1 MNKKSIDQAQ
11 DPLLRDA
18 IHALKRAGK
27 RARKEAE
34 ATGTCLIVGDGEKIL
49 RIHPKK
55 TSRSKKS

>member
-1 MNKKSIDQAQ
+1 MNKKSIDQAR

-34 ATGTCLIVGDGEKIL
+34 NTGTCLIVGDGEKVI

-55 TSRSKKS
+55 ALGSQKS

>member
-34 ATGTCLIVGDGEKIL
+34 ATGTWLIVGDVEKIL